1 MKNNVGTRFCNMLK
15 LTETVN
21 YETDPVETIISNF
34 NPFERR

>member
-21 YETDPVETIISNF
+21 YETDPVET
-34 NPFERR
+34 RQ